1 MVLPAFINSHV
12 HSLARPGASGAF
24 PFIAP
29 SNPSPNRS
37 TANLVASFWTKGIRD
52 KKSVDIKLESKGRQ
66 SLVVNI
72 FWFFQKSSR
81 RLSCWCQLTLR
92 SRPLQKGTATSL
104 AWTING
110 VALLR
115 NNQDVFFSLLS
126 LLSNVLYCMLVIVVY
141 WRCVFGQA
149 VLLLQRVIDFLKN
162 SEAESAAACNHSPA
176 ERSFM
181 CDSCWRL

>member
-1 MVLPAFINSHV
+1 MPLE
-12 HSLARPGASGAF
+12 LF

-29 SNPSPNRS
+29 LNPGPNQKYCES
-37 TANLVASFWTKGIRD
+37 CGLILNKRD
-52 KKSVDIKLESKGRQ
+52 QRRKISCYKAWKQGQAI
-66 SLVVNI
+66 LVVNI

-115 NNQDVFFSLLS
+115 NKPGHVFFLSSLLY
-126 LLSNVLYCMLVIVVY
+126 NVLYCMLFIVLY
-141 WRCVFGQA
+141 WGCVFGQA
-149 VLLLQRVIDFLKN
+149 VLPLQRVIDFFFKN
-162 SEAESAAACNHSPA
+162 SEVSSAAACTP
-176 ERSFM
+176 
-181 CDSCWRL
+181 